1 MSAEPIDVGSSL
13 RRLPLVTLYLT
24 ERCNS
29 RCVTCDY
36 WRHGRVDLNLES
48 VKALLPD
55 LRRLDTR
62 VVLISGGEPLLNPEW
77 PEIAEVLR
85 AHGLSLWLLTSGL
98 SLAKHS
104 RRVAELFDAVTVS
117 LDGTNAATYLATR
130 GLDAFDNVCDGI
142 RAMAGLGRRVSVR
155 VTLQRAN
162 YRELPGFVQLAR
174 ELGAHQLSFLAVD
187 VANPHAFSR
196 TDNFVADLALQSS
209 DLPVLKEILG
219 QLERDC
225 ADDFRSGFIAETP
238 QKLRRIHQYFAA
250 VRGEAPYPA
259 VRCNAPEFSAVVDAK
274 AQLHPC
280 FFIPGPPQPAFAA
293 LPGGYGSPSRAGYSA
308 AGPLADGLNS
318 EPMTT
323 LRASIRAGQRPECAT
338 CVCSMWR
345 DPATAAD
352 SLLPSARQASR

>member
-1 MSAEPIDVGSSL
+1 MSADPIDVGSSL

-36 WRHGRVDLNLES
+36 WRHGRADLNLES

-62 VVLISGGEPLLNPEW
+62 VALISGGEPLLNPEW
-77 PEIAEVLR
+77 VGIAEVLR
-85 AHGLSLWLLTSGL
+85 AHGLTLWLLTSGL

-104 RRVAELFDAVTVS
+104 RRVAELFEAVTVS

-142 RAMAGLGRRVSVR
+142 RAIARLGRRVSVR

-162 YRELPGFVQLAR
+162 YRELPAFVRLTR
-174 ELGAHQLSFLAVD
+174 ELGAHQVSFLAVD
-187 VANPHAFSR
+187 VANPHAFAR
-196 TDNFVADLALQSS
+196 TDNFANDLALQSI
-209 DLPVLKEILG
+209 DLPVLEEILG
-219 QLERDC
+219 ELERDC
-225 ADDFRSGFIAETP
+225 ADDFRSGFIAESP
-238 QKLRRIHQYFAA
+238 QKLRRLHQYFAA
-250 VRGEAPYPA
+250 VRGEACYPA

-274 AQLHPC
+274 ARLHPC
-280 FFIPGPPQPAFAA
+280 FFIPGPPQLAMDGLPAG
-293 LPGGYGSPSRAGYSA
+293 L
-308 AGPLADGLNS
+308 LADGLNS
-318 EPMTT
+318 EPMTS
-323 LRASIRAGQRPECAT
+323 LRASIRAGERPECAT

-345 DPATAAD
+345 DPATAID
-352 SLLPSARQASR
+352 TLLPSGRRPSTMP